1 MQLSKKTL
9 EKLRILINEE
19 TAYRSGP
26 KLVEFFNELGFRD
39 SYSWGGGFPS
49 RWIYTDGKLGILNG
63 KPELDLCIRNLFSPI
78 NYVEDI
84 AKLDGYINDFN
95 QYLAFD
101 GWKVVRKGKDI
112 TFERTDKIEILSQK
126 VDKKEINEEDFLRKE
141 FDSIPTSKIGIDSVV
156 LAIIESRIN
165 EIQLAMNAK
174 ASLAS
179 IIMCGSTLEG
189 ILLGIALLHPEQ
201 FNRSSVAPKDKDG
214 KIMPFQK
221 WTLAN
226 YIDVAHDIGIIKED
240 IKKFSHSLRDFRN
253 YIHPY
258 EQLANSFS
266 PNEHT
271 AMICF
276 QVLKAAIFQLAEV
289 Q

>member
-1 MQLSKKTL
+1 MLLNKKTL
-9 EKLRILINEE
+9 EKLRKLINEE
-19 TAYRSGP
+19 TIYRSGP
-26 KLVEFFNELGFRD
+26 VLVDFFNELGFRD

-49 RWIYTDGKLGILNG
+49 RWIYTDGKLEKLNG
-63 KPELDLCIRNLFSPI
+63 KPEIDQCIKNLFSPI
-78 NYVEDI
+78 NYIGNI
-84 AKLDGYINDFN
+84 AKLDGFIEDFN

-101 GWKVVRKGKDI
+101 GWKVIRNGKEI
-112 TFERTDKIEILSQK
+112 SFERTDKIDILSQEVEK
-126 VDKKEINEEDFLRKE
+126 REVTEDDFLGKQFE
-141 FDSIPTSKIGIDSVV
+141 SIPTARIGIDPLV
-156 LAIIESRIN
+156 LLIIESRIN
-165 EIQLAMNAK
+165 EIQLAMKAK

-179 IIMCGSTLEG
+179 IILCGSTLEG

-214 KIMPFQK
+214 KVKTFQN

-226 YIDVAHDIGIIKED
+226 YIDVSYDIGIIKED
-240 IKKFSHSLRDFRN
+240 ISKFSHSLRDFRN

-258 EQLANSFS
+258 EQLANKFS
-266 PNEHT
+266 PDEHT